1 MNYFI
6 FGDYAYFECVDRV
19 YTFDKSEIVECLDNV
34 WNLSDRFFALG
45 YIAYEAFSYD
55 LNLDSN
61 LALLDFYFFKKRISI
76 NKILNSRLPI
86 AFYPIITKSL
96 NFDIYKNNFE
106 KIKNELR
113 YGNTYQVNYTQEIHL
128 KTKCEGMDI
137 FKVLLNSQNTPYKAY
152 LKTDFVEIISLSPE
166 LFFSLKKNKIILK
179 PMKGTMK
186 RGLSEEDDLKNKLFL
201 KKDKKSRS
209 ENLMI
214 VDLLRND
221 VSKIALPFSLKT
233 KLLQIITLPT
243 LYQMISTIE
252 SDLDNA
258 SLSSIFEALFPC
270 GSITGAPK
278 KSTMRIIKNL
288 ESRFRGVYCGAI
300 GMVYKKN
307 AIFNV
312 PIRTLFKKN
321 NEDFYRYGV
330 GSGVVWDSKVNEEF
344 DELQIKT
351 KFLFESNREFSLIE
365 TMIFKE
371 GKIFLLSG
379 HLKRLLKSAKE
390 LGFLTN
396 EIEKFASKN
405 KMQKSQNS
413 FSDFKN
419 IFSLQNLWE
428 NSPFHLPNLD
438 SICMLRLILNKSGK
452 FKIEALKLIPPI
464 NNKIKISNKI
474 INSNNDLLFHKTSIR
489 DWFEFDS
496 NYFDSIFLNQKGE
509 LTQGSR
515 SNIVL
520 FLNNCFLTPPL
531 ESGLLNGVLRNFLL
545 KNKIIKE
552 AILTKQ
558 DLKKA
563 SKIFCINSVRGI
575 IEAKLCKGELSE
587 DSNY

>member
-1 MNYFI
+1 MDYFI
-6 FGDYAYFECVDRV
+6 FGDYAYFDCINRI
-19 YTFDKSEIVECLDNV
+19 YTFDNSKIIEKLDSI
-34 WNLSDRFFALG
+34 WELSLQFYALG
-45 YIAYEAFSYD
+45 YISYEAFEVE
-55 LNLDSN
+55 NKDSN
-61 LALLDFYFFKKRISI
+61 IPILDFYFFKKRKKI
-76 NKILNSRLPI
+76 NAFLDSRLPA
-86 AFYPIITKSL
+86 AFYPITTKPL
-96 NFDIYKNNFE
+96 NFNIYKNNFE
-106 KIKNELR
+106 KIKNELSS
-113 YGNTYQVNYTQEIHL
+113 GNTYQVNYTEEIHL
-128 KTKCEGMDI
+128 KTKCDGIDI
-137 FKVLLNSQNTPYKAY
+137 FSTLLKSQNTPYKAY
-152 LKTDFVEIISLSPE
+152 LKTSFVEIISLSPE
-166 LFFSLKKNKIILK
+166 LFFSVKKNKITLK
-179 PMKGTMK
+179 PMKGTME
-186 RGLSEEDDLKNKLFL
+186 RGKTKNTDLQNKLFL
-201 KKDKKSRS
+201 KKDPKNRS

-221 VSKIALPFSLKT
+221 VSKIALPFTLKT
-233 KLLQIITLPT
+233 KLLQIISFPT
-243 LYQMISTIE
+243 LHQMISTIE
-252 SDLDNA
+252 STLENP
-258 SLSSIFEALFPC
+258 SLSSIFESLFPC

-288 ESRFRGVYCGAI
+288 ESRERGIYCGAI
-300 GMVYKKN
+300 GMLHKKN

-344 DELQIKT
+344 KELQVKT

-371 GKIFLLSG
+371 GKIFLLGG

-396 EIEKFASKN
+396 EIKKFTKKIKVENENAFK
-405 KMQKSQNS
+405 

-438 SICMLRLILNKSGK
+438 SICMLRLILNKSGE
-452 FKIEALKLIPPI
+452 FKIEIHSLIPPI

-474 INSNNDLLFHKTSIR
+474 INSNNDLLSHKTSIK

-496 NYFDSIFLNQKGE
+496 NYFDSIFFNQKGE
-509 LTQGSR
+509 LTQGAR

-520 FLNNCFLTPPL
+520 NFRDCLLTPKL
-531 ESGLLNGVLRNFLL
+531 SCGLLNGVLRNFLL

-552 AILTKQ
+552 AILKEE
-558 DLKKA
+558 DLKNA
-563 SKIFCINSVRGI
+563 SKIFCINSVRGVL
-575 IEAKLCKGELSE
+575 ETRLCEGI
-587 DSNY
+587 